1 MKRIAVIFSFILFIL
16 ISVTIFFIYKKNN
29 QPIREEKIVFNPQ
42 TQRWEKTSLRDDI
55 DREKVLNNRSNDDGL
70 YNQSIVRGYFD
81 SYDGKNNSLKI
92 KSTVRFT
99 QNNLFEL
106 IEAKVNPAQT
116 IYCVPEK
123 YIDPNNGKAFD
134 VRNLTIPV
142 KDNQILYLPTEEV
155 FGFENFISQAKDSTY
170 LIVQLTQNFDKEKI
184 NYVQKMIVV
193 GLCE

>member
-1 MKRIAVIFSFILFIL
+1 MKRVALIFSFVLFIIL
-16 ISVTIFFIYKKNN
+16 STAIFFVYKKNN
-29 QPIREEKIVFNPQ
+29 QLIGEEKIVFNPQ
-42 TQRWEKTSLRDDI
+42 TQKWEKTIINDDI
-55 DREKVLNNRSNDDGL
+55 NREEVLKNRSNDDGF

-81 SYDGKNNSLKI
+81 GYEEKDNSLKI

-99 QNNLFEL
+99 QNSLFDL
-106 IEAKVNPAQT
+106 IEVKINPVQT

-123 YIDPNNGKAFD
+123 YIDPNTGKAFD

-142 KDNQILYLPTEEV
+142 KEGQTLYLPTERIID
-155 FGFENFISQAKDSTY
+155 FDKFNSQSTDSTY
-170 LIVQLTQNFDKEKI
+170 LIVQLTQNLDKEKV

>member
-1 MKRIAVIFSFILFIL
+1 MKRIAVVFSFVLFIL
-16 ISVTIFFIYKKNN
+16 LSVTIFFIYKKND
-29 QPIREEKIVFNPQ
+29 QSKGEEKIVFNPQ
-42 TQRWEKTSLRDDI
+42 TQNWEKTSLRDNI
-55 DREKVLNNRSNDDGL
+55 DREKVLNNRPNDDGL
-70 YNQSIVRGYFD
+70 YNQSIIRGYFD
-81 SYDGKNNSLKI
+81 SYDEKNNSLKI

-99 QNNLFEL
+99 QNSLFEL

-116 IYCVPEK
+116 IYCAPEI
-123 YIDPNNGKAFD
+123 YTDPNNGKSFE

-142 KDNQILYLPTEEV
+142 KDGQTLYLPTEEV

-170 LIVQLTQNFDKEKI
+170 LIVQLTQNFNEDKI